1 MAGDS
6 AGELIGRV
14 RGRVSV
20 GAKGNRFLELL
31 EGGRIPRERLSWL
44 AGEEYRIVDSDR
56 RSFAL
61 LAARYPEPPAGDF
74 FLALAQGESQAFR
87 LLHDFAA
94 ALGLGEK
101 DLQAYEP
108 QPLAQ
113 AYPAYLAQRALFGT
127 AAEVALA
134 MLTNLEEWGN
144 YCARTASA
152 LRAQYGL
159 SDEAIAFFTFFADSP
174 PDFAAQATEVVAAGL
189 AAGEAPA
196 DLARAAR
203 LLHDYEAAFWN
214 SLATGLS

>member
-1 MAGDS
+1 MAEN
-6 AGELIGRV
+6 AVEELIERV
-14 RGRVSV
+14 REQVSG
-20 GAKGNRFLELL
+20 GADGNRFLELL
-31 EGGRIPRERLSWL
+31 ERGRVPRERLVWL

-61 LAARYPEPPAGDF
+61 LAARYPEPPSGGF
-74 FLALAQGESQAFR
+74 FLALAQGESEALR

-101 DLQAYEP
+101 DLEAYEP
-108 QPLAQ
+108 QALAQ

-134 MLTNLEEWGN
+134 MLTNLEEWGS

-152 LRAQYGL
+152 LRARYDL
-159 SDEAIAFFTFFADSP
+159 TDEAIAFFTFFADSP

-203 LLHDYEAAFWN
+203 LLHDYETAFWN
-214 SLATGLS
+214 SLAAGLS